1 MKILLSLLLLSI
13 VLAAGGRDFYKILGV
28 KRNADDATI
37 KKAYRKGAM
46 KYHPDKVSFS
56 SIFLVPLP
64 RAKKYP
70 IRTLHSFSLLFLNLS
85 LWSLSLT

>member
-13 VLAAGGRDFYKILGV
+13 VLAAGGRDFYKILGI

-56 SIFLVPLP
+56 SGIIQGKSSASICTVYYFFP
-64 RAKKYP
+64 R
-70 IRTLHSFSLLFLNLS
+70 FF
-85 LWSLSLT
+85 

>member
-13 VLAAGGRDFYKILGV
+13 VLAAGGRDFYKILGI

-56 SIFLVPLP
+56 SIFIVPKGQKVP
-64 RAKKYP
+64 YSY
-70 IRTLHSFSLLFLNLS
+70 SFSLLFLNLS